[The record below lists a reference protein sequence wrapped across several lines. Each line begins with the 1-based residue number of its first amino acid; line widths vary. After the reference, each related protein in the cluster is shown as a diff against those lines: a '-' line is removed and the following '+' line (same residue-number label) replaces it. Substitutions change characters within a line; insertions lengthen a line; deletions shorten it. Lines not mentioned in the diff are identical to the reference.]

1 MKMKDIK
8 IAFFDIDGTLV
19 DFQKKCMTEKT
30 RQALNALRENGIRI
44 CIATGRT
51 PVTVPKF
58 EGVRFD
64 AYLTFNGA
72 YCYDAQGPIFSR
84 TIPTEDVQ
92 RLIRNA
98 AALHR
103 PICVSTDT
111 ELAAN
116 GWEQNLADYF
126 AIGNLVLKPSPEFD
140 RLAAGPVYQLMVG
153 TPKEEYE
160 ALMKDVTGAQIAAW
174 WDRAIDVI
182 PTNTGKGV
190 GVRAVLSHYG
200 LTRDQA
206 MAFGDANNDLEM
218 LQAVGTGVAMGNASQ
233 ELKNVADCVC
243 RSCAED
249 GIYWYCKE
257 QGLI

>member
-1 MKMKDIK
+1 MKDIK

-19 DFQKKCMTEKT
+19 DFQKKYMTEKT
-30 RQALNALRENGIRI
+30 RQALNALRDNGIKI

-58 EGVRFD
+58 EGVTFD

-72 YCYDAQGPIFSR
+72 YCYNTRGTIFSR

-111 ELAAN
+111 KLAAN

-140 RLAAGPVYQLMVG
+140 HLAAGPVYQLMVG

-160 ALMKDVTGAQIAAW
+160 ALMKNVTGAQIAAW

-182 PTNTGKGV
+182 PTGTGKGV

-200 LTRDQA
+200 LTKDQA

-218 LQAVGTGVAMGNASQ
+218 LQAVGTGVAMGNASE
-233 ELKNVADCVC
+233 ELKAVADCVC

>member
-1 MKMKDIK
+1 MKDIK
-8 IAFFDIDGTLV
+8 IAFFDVDGTLV
-19 DFQKKCMTEKT
+19 DFQKKDITEKT
-30 RQALNALRENGIRI
+30 RQALNALRANGIQI

-51 PVTVPKF
+51 PVTVPRF
-58 EGVRFD
+58 EGVTFD

-84 TIPTEDVQ
+84 TIPAADVKTIIQ
-92 RLIRNA
+92 NA

-103 PICVSTDT
+103 SICVSTNT
-111 ELAAN
+111 ELGAN

-126 AIGNLVLKPSPEFD
+126 AIGNLTLEPSPAFD
-140 RLAAGPVYQLMVG
+140 RLAAGQVYQLMVG
-153 TPKEEYE
+153 TPKEEYA
-160 ALMKDVTGAQIAAW
+160 ALMRGVSGAQIAAW

-190 GVRAVLSHYG
+190 GVQAVLEHYG
-200 LTRDQA
+200 LTKDQA
-206 MAFGDANNDLEM
+206 MAFGDANNDIEM
-218 LQAVGTGVAMGNASQ
+218 LRAVGTGVAMGNASQ
-233 ELKNVADCVC
+233 ELKAVATCVC
-243 RSCAED
+243 RSCSED